1 MLTVS
6 ILLQS
11 AMPQEMQLI
20 IVLVF
25 LACFTIFV
33 LYLRHDSNKHLKND
47 LSPKTEPSDTVDD
60 YIAMHGEPEAE
71 YVLDATRS
79 NELAAVVLLY
89 EKEIVVDGKAYDRDT
104 ITDVTFNNAANPYVA
119 SDYQLVLTTTLH
131 EKPTIKVAMG
141 SDAERAKELAADIA
155 QHFAKE

>member
-25 LACFTIFV
+25 LACFTLFV

-60 YIAMHGEPEAE
+60 YIAMHGWDGGPGEQAWDNAKTAMTSAAE
-71 YVLDATRS
+71 
-79 NELAAVVLLY
+79 
-89 EKEIVVDGKAYDRDT
+89 
-104 ITDVTFNNAANPYVA
+104 
-119 SDYQLVLTTTLH
+119 LVYGL
-131 EKPTIKVAMG
+131 
-141 SDAERAKELAADIA
+141 S
-155 QHFAKE
+155 